1 MRIRGDFGMNIY
13 NSTAMNVL
21 RELEFASATVSFEM
35 TMPQIRDLSKA
46 VPAEIIAYG
55 RLPLMLT
62 EHCLIR
68 NRTGECTC
76 HMGPAKLV
84 TEDGER
90 HAACIGGML
99 AVTDGEVKVVATT
112 FEWADEIDVERAKA
126 SKERAEKMLADP
138 ACDEQTKQYAN
149 ARLKRAQV
157 RLGIAGK
164 K

>member
-1 MRIRGDFGMNIY
+1 MTYHLQIVTPDGQRYDGQAVRMIVPTIDGQVGILARHINFV
-13 NSTAMNVL
+13 TAL
-21 RELEFASATVSFEM
+21 
-35 TMPQIRDLSKA
+35 
-46 VPAEIIAYG
+46 G
-55 RLPLMLT
+55 
-62 EHCLIR
+62 
-68 NRTGECTC
+68 
-76 HMGPAKLV
+76 MGPAKLV

-126 SKERAEKMLADP
+126 SLARAEKMLADP
-138 ACDEQTKQYAN
+138 GCDEQTKQYAN
-149 ARLKRAQV
+149 ARMKRAQV

>member
-1 MRIRGDFGMNIY
+1 MTYHLQIVTPDGQRYDGQAVRMIVPTIDGQVGILARHINFV
-13 NSTAMNVL
+13 TAL
-21 RELEFASATVSFEM
+21 
-35 TMPQIRDLSKA
+35 
-46 VPAEIIAYG
+46 G
-55 RLPLMLT
+55 
-62 EHCLIR
+62 
-68 NRTGECTC
+68 
-76 HMGPAKLV
+76 MGPAKLV

-90 HAACIGGML
+90 YAACIGGML

-126 SKERAEKMLADP
+126 SLARAEKMLADP

-149 ARLKRAQV
+149 ARMKRAQV

>member
-1 MRIRGDFGMNIY
+1 MTYHLQIVTPDGQRYDGQAVRMIDGQVGILARHINFV
-13 NSTAMNVL
+13 TAL
-21 RELEFASATVSFEM
+21 
-35 TMPQIRDLSKA
+35 
-46 VPAEIIAYG
+46 G
-55 RLPLMLT
+55 
-62 EHCLIR
+62 
-68 NRTGECTC
+68 
-76 HMGPAKLV
+76 MGPAKLV

-90 HAACIGGML
+90 YAACIGGML

-126 SKERAEKMLADP
+126 SLARAEKMLADP

-149 ARLKRAQV
+149 ARMKRAQV

>member
-1 MRIRGDFGMNIY
+1 MTYHLQIVTPDGQRYDGQAVRMIVPTIHGQVGILARHINY
-13 NSTAMNVL
+13 VTAL
-21 RELEFASATVSFEM
+21 
-35 TMPQIRDLSKA
+35 
-46 VPAEIIAYG
+46 G
-55 RLPLMLT
+55 
-62 EHCLIR
+62 
-68 NRTGECTC
+68 
-76 HMGPAKLV
+76 MGPAKLV

-99 AVTDGEVKVVATT
+99 AVTNGEAKIVATT

-138 ACDEQTKQYAN
+138 GCDEQTKQYAN